1 MKKGLKLQED
11 GPTELIPLA
20 KTTAVVIAEPDKRH
34 KENTDVVVAVAETEF
49 RGTVL

>member
-20 KTTAVVIAEPDKRH
+20 KTTAVVIAESDKRH
-34 KENTDVVVAVAETEF
+34 KENTEVVVAVAETEF